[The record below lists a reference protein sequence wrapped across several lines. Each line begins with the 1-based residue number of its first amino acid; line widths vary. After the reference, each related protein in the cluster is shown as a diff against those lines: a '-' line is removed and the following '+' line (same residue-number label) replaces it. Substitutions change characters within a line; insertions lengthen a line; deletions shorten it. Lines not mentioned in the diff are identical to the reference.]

1 MTDITIEA
9 LKLREREL
17 QIKVALNQGALDEI
31 RHIIAEVERRR
42 GGRPR
47 NVSKLNPHPQQG
59 VIPQRVAG
67 GSAETETDEQLF
79 PGDAA

>member
-9 LKLREREL
+9 LKLRRREL
-17 QIKVALNQGALDEI
+17 EINVAMNQGALDEI

-47 NVSKLNPHPQQG
+47 KTENIAI
-59 VIPQRVAG
+59 IPQRVAG
-67 GSAETETDEQLF
+67 GVAETETDADTEES
-79 PGDAA
+79 AA